1 MSEMRGTR
9 QSDERMRRWAIGLAL
24 LALFL
29 QGVAPAGFML
39 AREDGR
45 ATIAICT
52 GHGAAHSL
60 ADLAG
65 HPAKQP
71 QSNPDAPCAFAGHGV
86 ATSPPLA
93 ALIASPVG
101 RPDAP
106 PVAARVDLTP
116 GRGLAAPP
124 PPSQGPPQPT
134 L

>member
-1 MSEMRGTR
+1 MSEMWGTR
-9 QSDERMRRWAIGLAL
+9 QWDEGMRRWAVCLAL

-29 QGVAPAGFML
+29 QGAAPAGFML

-60 ADLAG
+60 ADLSG
-65 HPAKQP
+65 HPAKAP
-71 QSNPDAPCAFAGHGV
+71 KSKPDAPCAFAGHTAAA
-86 ATSPPLA
+86 ATPIA
-93 ALIASPVG
+93 ALIAVPIA
-101 RPDAP
+101 RPSSKLA
-106 PVAARVDLTP
+106 VVRFDLTP

-124 PPSQGPPQPT
+124 PPSQGPPQLT

>member
-1 MSEMRGTR
+1 MGDMLGTR
-9 QSDERMRRWAIGLAL
+9 QWDEGVRRWAVGLAL

-29 QGVAPAGFML
+29 QGVTPTGFML

-52 GHGAAHSL
+52 GHGAAYSL

-65 HPAKQP
+65 HPAKP
-71 QSNPDAPCAFAGHGV
+71 PKSKPDAPCAFAGHGT
-86 ATSPPLA
+86 AAAAPIA
-93 ALIASPVG
+93 ALVAGPIARPISAPV
-101 RPDAP
+101 
-106 PVAARVDLTP
+106 VARFDLAP

-124 PPSQGPPQPT
+124 PPSQGPPQLT

>member
-1 MSEMRGTR
+1 MSDMLGTR
-9 QSDERMRRWAIGLAL
+9 QWDEAARRWAVGLAL

-29 QGVAPAGFML
+29 QGAAPAGFML

-52 GHGAAHSL
+52 GHGAAFSL

-71 QSNPDAPCAFAGHGV
+71 RSRPDAPCAFAGHGV
-86 ATSPPLA
+86 AAAPPLA

-101 RPDAP
+101 RSAP
-106 PVAARVDLTP
+106 VLVLEPSDLAP

-124 PPSQGPPQPT
+124 PPSQGPPQ
-134 L
+134 LIL

>member
-1 MSEMRGTR
+1 MSGMLGTR
-9 QSDERMRRWAIGLAL
+9 RWDEGVRRWAVCLAL

-29 QGVAPAGFML
+29 QSAAPAGVML

-60 ADLAG
+60 AELAG
-65 HPAKQP
+65 HPTKTPKSQ
-71 QSNPDAPCAFAGHGV
+71 PDAPCAFAGHGV
-86 ATSPPLA
+86 AASPPLA
-93 ALIASPVG
+93 TLIARPIG
-101 RPDAP
+101 RPGAP
-106 PVAARVDLTP
+106 PMAARFDLTP

-124 PPSQGPPQPT
+124 PPSQGPPQLT

>member
-1 MSEMRGTR
+1 
-9 QSDERMRRWAIGLAL
+9 MRRWAACLAL

-65 HPAKQP
+65 HPAKAP
-71 QSNPDAPCAFAGHGV
+71 KSKPDAPCAFAGHGV
-86 ATSPPLA
+86 AASAPIA
-93 ALIASPVG
+93 ALIASPIG
-101 RPDAP
+101 RPSAP
-106 PVAARVDLTP
+106 LVAARFDLAP

-124 PPSQGPPQPT
+124 PPSQGPPQLT